1 MNFTGN
7 LLDSDF
13 IYTSLSAQN
22 PEPFPQFEHTLAT
35 ETTSFTF
42 LQEA

>member
-1 MNFTGN
+1 MDFTGN

-22 PEPFPQFEHTLAT
+22 QGPLPQSEHTLAT
-35 ETTSFTF
+35 KATNFTC

>member
-1 MNFTGN
+1 MDFIGN

-22 PEPFPQFEHTLAT
+22 QGPFPQSEHTLAI
-35 ETTSFTF
+35 EATSFTF
-42 LQEA
+42 LQAA